1 MTSTIHVQCATDKV
15 LGANEELFKD
25 DTQVHDGT
33 TENEEYIKK
42 THKEHVDGLEKSNKI
57 CDRENCD
64 NDLTASSS
72 YHKQN
77 GPSSTEPEQD
87 GLKADKNVDEFD
99 SGPDELAENRVKVD
113 RTDFNLNEKVNEK
126 SSYNEQNNLV
136 RSAVEGKDDH
146 SFATETDRGNEK
158 ISDITQK
165 IESSTDKPFSE
176 SNSTFYRWVKF
187 LLDPIIEEFKD
198 GIYPKV
204 SDKTNNTLSNV
215 SVAVENATLDIE
227 AANVTLTEPSNITET
242 ENVTDSG
249 KKVKFQCTGKN
260 ITENVNATVK
270 LITTAQLLQMLS
282 FEKNDT
288 ENVTDCLLV
297 MFYAP
302 WCHFCAKIAPYYNA
316 LARAFPQLDFVAVD
330 TAQFSK

>member
-1 MTSTIHVQCATDKV
+1 MTSAVHVQCETDKV

-33 TENEEYIKK
+33 TDNEEYIKNIY
-42 THKEHVDGLEKSNKI
+42 KEHVDGSEKSNKI

-64 NDLTASSS
+64 DDLSAGSS

-77 GPSSTEPEQD
+77 KPSSTEQD
-87 GLKADKNVDEFD
+87 ELKANKHVDEFD
-99 SGPDELAENRVKVD
+99 SGPDGIAERINVD
-113 RTDFNLNEKVNEK
+113 RTDFNLNEKINEK
-126 SSYNEQNNLV
+126 SSNNQQKNLV
-136 RSAVEGKDDH
+136 RNAVEGKDDH
-146 SFATETDRGNEK
+146 AYATETENGNEK
-158 ISDITQK
+158 KMSDDTQK

-176 SNSTFYRWVKF
+176 SNSTFYRWLKF

-215 SVAVENATLDIE
+215 SVAIENATLDIE
-227 AANVTLTEPSNITET
+227 AANVTLTEPSNITEP

-260 ITENVNATVK
+260 IIEHVNATVK